1 MNMETSYCV
10 RNIDTFLYYYIQFNY
25 IYILSKIVNEIQ
37 VAAYKMLS
45 SLYTLGT
52 DTSLTH
58 DR

>member
-1 MNMETSYCV
+1 METSYCV

>member
-25 IYILSKIVNEIQ
+25 MYILSKIVNEIQ

>member
-1 MNMETSYCV
+1 MM
-10 RNIDTFLYYYIQFNY
+10 
-25 IYILSKIVNEIQ
+25 YILSKIVNEIQ

>member
-1 MNMETSYCV
+1 MIKTLTLHFIFQTV
-10 RNIDTFLYYYIQFNY
+10 D
-25 IYILSKIVNEIQ
+25 EIQ